1 MKRHDDVFIIFY
13 DYDYDAVDDSILY
26 TDHDH
31 EYDNWMDGWQRK

>member
-1 MKRHDDVFIIFY
+1 MMTFLSFFY

-31 EYDNWMDGWQRK
+31 EYDNWMDG